1 VGQAFGS
8 RTLAELAAL
17 TADLPTGRTGA
28 RPGPR
33 RAGEPL
39 GAGARPGMNTGIK
52 AAISVIVAAAGLAL
66 AYFAGSAE
74 FFLAVIL
81 FSMAGL
87 VAVVQVVGAR
97 RKKRSGGSRAA
108 R

>member
-17 TADLPTGRTGA
+17 TA
-28 RPGPR
+28 
-33 RAGEPL
+33 
-39 GAGARPGMNTGIK
+39 
-52 AAISVIVAAAGLAL
+52 
-66 AYFAGSAE
+66 GSAD

-81 FSMAGL
+81 YSMAGL